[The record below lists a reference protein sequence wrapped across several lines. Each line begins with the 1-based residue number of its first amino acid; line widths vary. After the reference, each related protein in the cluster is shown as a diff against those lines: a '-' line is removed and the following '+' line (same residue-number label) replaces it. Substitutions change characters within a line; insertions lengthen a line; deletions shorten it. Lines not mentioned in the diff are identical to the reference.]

1 METRGGGNQSRT
13 RRFSSLFSASRMSMD
28 GSDPATWDPA
38 LDGVLA
44 APENHTVLYE
54 DDLIRVIS
62 VRVAPGATG
71 KPHHH
76 RFPSVFVIDRMAKL
90 RDFNGVP
97 TRKSRYRSPRT
108 SFSRLSSNSHRSRC
122 TTSRTLIRNR
132 STRLGSS
139 SSMASRYKA
148 VRNKTSSQLTL
159 VDVRQWHQ
167 TLCEGEPRGAGSI
180 RR

>member
-1 METRGGGNQSRT
+1 METRGGGNQSQT
-13 RRFSSLFSASRMSMD
+13 RRFSSLFSASRISMD

-62 VRVAPGATG
+62 VRVAPGATE

-76 RFPSVFVIDRMAKL
+76 RFPSVFVIDRMVKL
-90 RDFNGVP
+90 RDFNGITNEEISLPIPNDVVFP
-97 TRKSRYRSPRT
+97 I
-108 SFSRLSSNSHRSRC
+108 
-122 TTSRTLIRNR
+122 TLKFAPQPLHYVENFDPNR

-139 SSMASRYKA
+139 SNRASRCKA
-148 VRNKTSSQLTL
+148 VRNKTSF
-159 VDVRQWHQ
+159 
-167 TLCEGEPRGAGSI
+167 
-180 RR
+180 